1 MIEQPANAYW
11 VIVCS
16 LLLAMVLALMPVRLP
31 LAWLR
36 PEWTALVLL
45 YWAIALPERVG
56 VFTAASVGLVEDVLE
71 GALLGQNMLALSLMV
86 LLAHLLYE
94 RLRVF
99 SGLQQSLMVFVL
111 IGMHQLLCQWV
122 QTLEGAGAASA
133 LFLLPALSSALLWPP
148 LMLALRAVRRYYE
161 VS

>member
-1 MIEQPANAYW
+1 MIEQPGNAYW
-11 VIVCS
+11 VVICS
-16 LLLAMVLALMPVRLP
+16 LLLAMVLAVLPMKQP

-56 VFTAASVGLVEDVLE
+56 VFTAAAVGLALDVLE
-71 GALLGQNMLALSLMV
+71 GAVLGQNILALSLAV

-99 SGLQQSLMVFVL
+99 SGLQQSLVLFVL
-111 IGMHQLLCQWV
+111 IGMHQLLSHWV
-122 QTLEGAGAASA
+122 QTLEGAGAGNA

-148 LMLALRAVRRYYE
+148 LMLCLRAVRRYYE

>member
-16 LLLAMVLALMPVRLP
+16 LLLAMVLALVPVRLP

-99 SGLQQSLMVFVL
+99 SGLQQSLVVFVL

-148 LMLALRAVRRYYE
+148 LMLGLRAVRRYYE